1 MRIQIPVHTLEFD
14 EGGKTIWVHSPIGAT
29 VLRIQSKGGVTAD
42 RNCTN
47 VCAHADI
54 QIDQPVNFCLP
65 PLNDAPQVD
74 SPELLIIMHLLQVHE
89 DRDVETARILAH
101 QMILSKVTALNEGDM

>member
-54 QIDQPVNFCLP
+54 QIDQPVHFCLP
-65 PLNDAPQVD
+65 PLDDAPQVD
-74 SPELLIIMHLLQVHE
+74 SPELLVIMRLLQVHE
-89 DRDVETARILAH
+89 GRSIETSRVLAH
-101 QMILSKVTALNEGDM
+101 QMILAKITDIDEGNG